1 MPIYKAFDKFLIR
14 TPLLPF
20 SEKNNELN
28 YQDNLFR
35 EGIYIASRTLYEE
48 MLKYESNSLKN
59 EKERKKLESTLK
71 KYKMRMQTRTTPFG
85 LFSGVAVCETT
96 PEDSEI
102 VFGNKITRK
111 ARLDMA
117 VVCSIVELLEKDT
130 VIGNEIFYY
139 PNDSI
144 YSIDSKLRYL
154 ENKLDKNRY
163 ILEISSVD
171 KSYYLHKILQK
182 SKNGISKKAIVEYVA
197 SLDDSLSVEDIYDFV
212 TECIESRLF
221 ISELTP
227 SLTQPDNILAILE
240 TLKARISQDHIII
253 STLDSICKDIQTI
266 NSSDTGVNT
275 IPLYESVIENL
286 KKFEIDFDYNKIF
299 QVDTFAQYNSAKL
312 SKKVINEVM
321 DAVNFCISISPAAHP
336 HTNITEFKTKFYERY
351 EDREVD
357 LIKVMDND
365 IGIGYPSKHDDYTN
379 SLIKNFYIPSQNNQ
393 QNFKVWNSK
402 YEGILINK
410 ILDSVRS
417 GTNEVVLKKD
427 DFDKNEDNF
436 LHTTA
441 SCFFEILDDDLI
453 FLSFFGDNSG
463 AKMMSRFSHLHH
475 DINHVVKNISLY
487 EEQVNANTL
496 NAELYYL
503 PNPRT
508 GNVMIRPKD
517 MRKYEITCLSKS
529 SKEEEFQ
536 IPISDLTISIRNNR
550 IVIKSRKLKKEI
562 KIYHTNAYNYSL
574 ADLPIFKFLGDLQYQ
589 DKLMTAFQLPDFEL
603 DYTPRIRYK
612 NVIISLAKWNIN
624 VQKFKKD
631 NPDVTQDNVLI
642 KFKKYYNL
650 PNEIVQAYGDNEL
663 YINLI
668 QEDYASILWDL
679 IDKTNF
685 FMVKEF
691 IFKENCGAVK
701 DLNDNVYRNQFNLS
715 LYKS

>member
-1 MPIYKAFDKFLIR
+1 MPSYKAFDKFLIR

-20 SEKNNELN
+20 NEKPNELN
-28 YQDNLFR
+28 YQDTLFR
-35 EGIYIASRTLYEE
+35 EGIYIASRSLYEE

-59 EKERKKLESTLK
+59 EKERKRIESTLK

-102 VFGNKITRK
+102 VFGNKINRK

-117 VVCSIVELLEKDT
+117 VVCSIVELLEKDPL
-130 VIGNEIFYY
+130 IGNEIFYY

-163 ILEISSVD
+163 ILEVSSVD
-171 KSYYLHKILQK
+171 KSYYLHKILLK
-182 SKNGISKKAIVEYVA
+182 SKNGISKKAIVEYIA
-197 SLDDSLSVEDIYDFV
+197 SLDENLSVEDVNDFV
-212 TECIESRLF
+212 TDCIESRLLV
-221 ISELTP
+221 SELTP
-227 SLTQPDNILAILE
+227 SLTQPDNILDILE
-240 TLKARISQDHIII
+240 TLQARISADHMMIHI
-253 STLDSICKDIQTI
+253 LDSICSTIKTI
-266 NSSDTGVNT
+266 NSSDTGVDV

-286 KKFEIDFDYNKIF
+286 KKLDIDFDFNKIF
-299 QVDTFAQYNSAKL
+299 QVDTFTQYDSAKL
-312 SKKVINEVM
+312 SKKVINDVM
-321 DAVNFCISISPAAHP
+321 DAVNFCISISPSAHP
-336 HTNITEFKTKFYERY
+336 HVNIAEFKTKFYERY

-379 SLIKNFYIPSQNNQ
+379 SLIKNFYIPTQNNQ
-393 QNFKVWNSK
+393 QNFKAWNPK
-402 YEGILINK
+402 HEGILINK

-427 DFDKNEDNF
+427 DFDKNEDNI

-441 SCFFEILDDDLI
+441 SCFFEILDDQLI

-463 AKMMSRFSHLHH
+463 AKMMSRFSHLHQ
-475 DINHVVKNISLY
+475 DIDHLVKNISLY

-508 GNVMIRPKD
+508 GNVMIRPQD

-529 SKEEEFQ
+529 SKNEEFQ
-536 IPISDLTISIRNNR
+536 IPISDLTVCIRNNR
-550 IVIKSRKLKKEI
+550 IVVKSKKLKKEV

-589 DKLMTAFQLPDFEL
+589 DKLMTAFQLPDFDLE
-603 DYTPRIRYK
+603 YVPRIRYK

-624 VQKFKKD
+624 VQKFKKE
-631 NPDVTQDNVLI
+631 NPDVTQENVLG
-642 KFKKYYNL
+642 KFKEYFRL
-650 PNEIVQAYGDNEL
+650 PDEIVQAYGDNEL
-663 YINLI
+663 YINLL
-668 QEDYASILWDL
+668 QEDYAPILWDL
-679 IDKTNF
+679 IDKTNYF
-685 FMVKEF
+685 AVKEF
-691 IFKENCGAVK
+691 IFKNSCGAVK